1 MNYPYVPTRFS
12 TESLPVLY
20 AGTVILCLC
29 CQMLSRY
36 TIPTAVLKFFGRNSL
51 AVLGIHCIEA
61 QFIHWEGLLLNAD
74 VFMQFLMRMICIC
87 TTLVLWI
94 AIKTFFQSVILK
106 TAQVTVF

>member
-1 MNYPYVPTRFS
+1 MRNGHFM
-12 TESLPVLY
+12 PVLSD
-20 AGTVILCLC
+20 AQPLHDTDGE
-29 CQMLSRY
+29 
-36 TIPTAVLKFFGRNSL
+36 FFGRNSL

-106 TAQVTVF
+106 TVNYML